1 MTYQTIIVTKEDGI
15 AKITLNR
22 PEAMNSVNEQMLK
35 DLLEATR
42 DVESD
47 EAVKVVVLSGA
58 GRAFCAGGDLN
69 APMYK
74 ITNPLEMRRLVAEF
88 GKIPLNLRNMPK
100 PVIAAV
106 NGAAVGAGLGF
117 ALAADIIIASE
128 QARFGHVYRNIGLMS
143 DCGSIYFLPRLIGV
157 SRACEI
163 IFTGKVIDAR
173 EAERIGL
180 VNRVVPADQLEAVT
194 RELAQQLARGPA
206 VAMGLAKMSLYQ
218 GLGMDLATALEWEAR
233 AHAICMLSE
242 DMQEGIRAFKEKRQP
257 VFKGK

>member
-1 MTYQTIIVTKEDGI
+1 MNYQTIIITKEEDV
-15 AKITLNR
+15 ATITLNR
-22 PEAMNSVNEQMLK
+22 PEVMNAVNEEMLK
-35 DLLEATR
+35 ELVEATR
-42 DVESD
+42 EVGDD
-47 EAVKVVVLSGA
+47 EAVKAVILTGA
-58 GRAFCAGGDLN
+58 GRAFCAGGDLE

-74 ITNPLEMRRLVAEF
+74 ITNSAEMRGLIVEF
-88 GKIPLNLRNMPK
+88 GKIPLNLRNMLK

-128 QARFGHVYRNIGLMS
+128 RARFGHVYRNIGLMS

-180 VNRVVPADQLEAVT
+180 VNKVVPADQLESVT
-194 RELAQQLARGPA
+194 KELALKLAKGPS
-206 VAMGLAKMSLYQ
+206 VAIGLAKISIYQ
-218 GLGMDLATALEWEAR
+218 GLGMDLPTAIEWEAR
-233 AHAICMLSE
+233 AHAISMLTE
-242 DMQEGIRAFKEKRQP
+242 DMQEGIKAFKEKREP